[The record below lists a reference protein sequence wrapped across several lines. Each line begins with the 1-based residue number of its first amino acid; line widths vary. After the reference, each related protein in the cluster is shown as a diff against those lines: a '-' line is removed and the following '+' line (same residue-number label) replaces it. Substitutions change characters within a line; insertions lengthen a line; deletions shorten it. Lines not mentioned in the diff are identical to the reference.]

1 MLNRKHFLMG
11 MASATALLLAGKS
24 VFSKNSI
31 NEVSRRI
38 VTINFPLG
46 KTIHDYHVD
55 KSSWINISALL
66 QFLPWAEKKG
76 LITSFQKESNT
87 HFMRYTIESDSM
99 TKLETYEKLAT
110 LISHK
115 NMSKLHALGY
125 SVQVEHYSGDA
136 HYGTNFRKA

>member
-1 MLNRKHFLMG
+1 MG

-24 VFSKNSI
+24 AFTKNST
-31 NEVSRRI
+31 NKASRRV

-46 KTIHDYHVD
+46 KTIHDYHAD
-55 KSSWINISALL
+55 KPSWINVSALL

-76 LITSFQKESNT
+76 LITRFHTQSSSR
-87 HFMRYTIESDSM
+87 FMRYTIESDSFK
-99 TKLETYEKLAT
+99 KLETYEKLAT

-115 NMSKLHALGY
+115 DMSKLSALGY

-136 HYGTNFRKA
+136 HHGINFRKA